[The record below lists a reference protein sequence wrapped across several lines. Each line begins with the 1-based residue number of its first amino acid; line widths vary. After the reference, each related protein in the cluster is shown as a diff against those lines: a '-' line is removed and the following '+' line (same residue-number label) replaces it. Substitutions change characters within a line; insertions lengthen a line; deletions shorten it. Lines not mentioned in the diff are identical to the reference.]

1 MRVEYWSDDFQDWKL
16 SRMNWSPEWVAETN
30 RLLGW
35 EMYRE
40 AE

>member
-1 MRVEYWSDDFQDWKL
+1 MRYEFWSHDKQSWELSDMDWL
-16 SRMNWSPEWVAETN
+16 PEDVAETN

>member
-1 MRVEYWSDDFQDWKL
+1 MKVEYWDDQRQQWRE
-16 SRMNWSPEWVAETN
+16 SRMPWDSEWVAETN

>member
-1 MRVEYWSDDFQDWKL
+1 MKVEYWSADKQSWQPSKMDWSL
-16 SRMNWSPEWVAETN
+16 DWVRETN